1 MPRHHNLQRF
11 NYWCHSTEDFGR
23 FFSLRGMQLH
33 FNFPYFHSLTFTSV
47 VDKTALG
54 YEIRQNFA
62 SETYDIFWNE
72 KMGLFCYMI
81 FSKVKIINTW

>member
-23 FFSLRGMQLH
+23 FFFSLRGMQLH
-33 FNFPYFHSLTFTSV
+33 FNFTSV

-62 SETYDIFWNE
+62 SETFDISWNE
-72 KMGLFCYMI
+72 NRAF
-81 FSKVKIINTW
+81 FVTWYFQKLK